1 MILLIL
7 GFIAGVVIYMKKM
20 IVDGSTFTNILFTAA
35 FGLIGALATAMVVL
49 VLTQTVVPDTA
60 YSSEQVSEQKIVALK
75 NDDGDGDSKFIFT
88 GTANNTTRYY
98 YATEDDLGI
107 HINGVDA
114 ERTYIR
120 TDANPRVQRLKYHFK
135 NWYTWIYALPTA
147 RDSYVIYVPD
157 GTNAIS
163 LNK

>member
-20 IVDGSTFTNILFTAA
+20 RVDSSTFIDILFAA
-35 FGLIGALATAMVVL
+35 AIGL

-60 YSSEQVSEQKIVALK
+60 YYSEQVSEQKIVALK
-75 NDDGDGDSKFIFT
+75 NNDGNGDSQFIFT
-88 GTANNTTRYY
+88 GTANNTTKYY
-98 YATEDDLGI
+98 YATEDDLGV

-120 TDANPRVQRLKYHFK
+120 TDDVNPRVQRLKYHFK
-135 NWYTWIYALPTA
+135 KWYTWIYALPTA

-163 LNK
+163 LNKY